1 MFFYNVDLC
10 HVHNCLFCLS
20 DFTDFPDFR
29 TFSKICL
36 TFGLYCLFRLSDS
49 IDMNP
54 YQQKKRWKYSLLTF
68 AVVIAS
74 GSLLYTNYL
83 VRNIA
88 KSERTRAQVWA
99 MSMKQVL
106 ASDDNDFLN
115 YVFAVRD
122 SSLVPAIVTDNRGD
136 IQLSRGLDSTKVFIK
151 LEAEGNKKLKYDPPY
166 FQSEL
171 DYMKKQHE
179 PIQLK
184 VLGQQWLVYYK
195 DSPLLTQLKFFPYI
209 QLSLIA
215 IFLLMAYA
223 AFSSSRK
230 SEQDQVWV
238 GLAKETAHQLGTPIS
253 SLMAWI
259 ELMKEK
265 FNAEDD
271 PLIGEMEND
280 VKRLEIVAD
289 RFSKIGST
297 PKLEE
302 HKVYD
307 VVKDFVDYFRIRVS
321 KNISFELTGNP
332 HLLAGLNVPLFDW
345 VLENLLKNAV
355 NAIDGKG
362 KIKVD
367 ISGNKIKKQVFIDV
381 SDTGKGIPRS
391 KFDTVFQP
399 GYTTRKRGWGLGLS
413 LTKRMVE
420 NYHNGQIFVRDS
432 EVGKGTT
439 FRIVLKNIRHDKQTA
454 TK

>member
-1 MFFYNVDLC
+1 
-10 HVHNCLFCLS
+10 
-20 DFTDFPDFR
+20 
-29 TFSKICL
+29 
-36 TFGLYCLFRLSDS
+36 
-49 IDMNP
+49 MNP
-54 YQQKKRWKYSLLTF
+54 YQQKKRWKYSLLSF

-88 KSERTRAQVWA
+88 RSERTRAQVWA
-99 MSMKQVL
+99 MSMKQEL

-122 SSLVPAIVTDNRGD
+122 SSFVPAIVTNDNGD
-136 IQLSRGLDSTKVFIK
+136 IQLSRGLDPGKVFIK
-151 LEAEGNKKLKYDPPY
+151 LQAEGNKKLRYDPAY
-166 FQSEL
+166 FQQEL
-171 DYMKKQHE
+171 AYMKKQHE
-179 PIQLK
+179 PIKLK
-184 VLGQQWLVYYK
+184 VLGTQWLVYYK
-195 DSPLLTQLKFFPYI
+195 DSDVLTQLKFFPFI
-209 QLSLIA
+209 QLSLIT

-259 ELMKEK
+259 ELIKEK
-265 FNAEDD
+265 FNAEED
-271 PLIGEMEND
+271 PLIAEMEND

-289 RFSKIGST
+289 RFSKIGSRA
-297 PKLEE
+297 KLDD
-302 HKVYD
+302 HKVYE
-307 VVKDFVDYFRIRVS
+307 VVKDFVDYFKVRVS
-321 KNISFELTGNP
+321 KNISLEMTGNP
-332 HLLAGLNVPLFDW
+332 HLQAGLNVPLFDW

-355 NAIDGKG
+355 NAIEGKG
-362 KIKVD
+362 KIKVE

-413 LTKRMVE
+413 LTKRIIE

-432 EVGKGTT
+432 ELGKGTT
-439 FRIVLKNIRHDKQTA
+439 FRIVLKNIRYDKQTA
-454 TK
+454 A

>member
-1 MFFYNVDLC
+1 
-10 HVHNCLFCLS
+10 
-20 DFTDFPDFR
+20 
-29 TFSKICL
+29 
-36 TFGLYCLFRLSDS
+36 
-49 IDMNP
+49 MNP
-54 YQQKKRWKYSLLTF
+54 YQQKKRWKYSLLAF
-68 AVVIAS
+68 ATVIAA

-88 KSERTRAQVWA
+88 RSERTRAQVWA

-122 SSLVPAIVTDNRGD
+122 SSIVPAIVTDEQGD
-136 IQLSRGLDSTKVFIK
+136 IQLSRGLDSTKVYIK
-151 LEAEGNKKLKYDPPY
+151 LQAEGNKKVKYDPQY
-166 FQSEL
+166 FQREL
-171 DYMKKQHE
+171 TEMKKQHA
-179 PIQLK
+179 PIKLA
-184 VLGQQWLVYYK
+184 VLNQQWLVYYK
-195 DSPLLTQLKFFPYI
+195 DSYLLTQLKFFPYI

-215 IFLLMAYA
+215 IFLLMAYT

-259 ELMKEK
+259 EIMKEK
-265 FNAEDD
+265 FHAEED

-289 RFSKIGST
+289 RFSKIGSR
-297 PKLEE
+297 PQLEA
-302 HKVYD
+302 HTVYA
-307 VVKDFVDYFRIRVS
+307 VVKEFVDYFRVRVS
-321 KNISFELTGNP
+321 KNISFEMTGNP
-332 HLLAGLNVPLFDW
+332 HLQAGINIPLFDW

-362 KIKVD
+362 MIKVD
-367 ISGNKIKKQVFIDV
+367 ISGNKTKKQVFIDI

-391 KFDTVFQP
+391 KFDTIFQP

-413 LTKRMVE
+413 LTRRIVE
-420 NYHNGQIFVRDS
+420 NYHNGQVFVRES
-432 EVGKGTT
+432 EPGKGST
-439 FRIVLKNIRHDKQTA
+439 FRIIIKNISNDRKT
-454 TK
+454 TS